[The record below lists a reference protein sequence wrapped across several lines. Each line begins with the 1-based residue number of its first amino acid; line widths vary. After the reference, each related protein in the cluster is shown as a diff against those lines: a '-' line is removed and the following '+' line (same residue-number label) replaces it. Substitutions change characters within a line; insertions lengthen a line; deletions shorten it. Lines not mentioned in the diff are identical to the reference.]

1 MKFTLFKSKFSYFR
15 SQTTPNQNCTAGLT
29 TTPLSAKNSQK
40 RKLDLEDSS
49 ASKIIKL
56 DSEVKDSLTD
66 LINTNT
72 SNVRISPTTFMSP
85 SKKASALTPR
95 KYQSPLKNPSSS
107 KKSPTKSLFADRDSV
122 RRPLTQIFSPT
133 ANLPNSVR
141 DGTSPRHCCRRLHA
155 AGVPHSS
162 AAAALTPPQTQKSNW
177 LRQLTEE
184 KKKVE
189 SAKQKVDL
197 EENVKGN
204 TAKVKRRKS
213 VRKLVLQ
220 KKP

>member
-95 KYQSPLKNPSSS
+95 KYQSKNPSSS
-107 KKSPTKSLFADRDSV
+107 KNSPTKSLFADRDSV

-162 AAAALTPPQTQKSNW
+162 AAAVLTPPQTQKSNW

-189 SAKQKVDL
+189 CAKKKVDL